1 MASVLPEHWA
11 PVMPPMGMIMVTMA
25 AAMMIPMMA
34 MVMTVTVAMV
44 TAMMVPVWWCGGA
57 MATEAMA
64 KDRLWAILRCS
75 DVSVETTATEM
86 KCPG

>member
-34 MVMTVTVAMV
+34 MV
-44 TAMMVPVWWCGGA
+44 TAMMVPVVRGRHGDGG
-57 MATEAMA
+57 
-64 KDRLWAILRCS
+64 D
-75 DVSVETTATEM
+75 
-86 KCPG
+86 GQG

>member
-34 MVMTVTVAMV
+34 MV

-64 KDRLWAILRCS
+64 KDDYGLSFGA
-75 DVSVETTATEM
+75 VT
-86 KCPG
+86 

>member
-1 MASVLPEHWA
+1 MASVLSEHWA

-44 TAMMVPVWWCGGA
+44 TAMMVPVCGTGA
-57 MATEAMA
+57 PWRRRRWPRMTMGYP
-64 KDRLWAILRCS
+64 
-75 DVSVETTATEM
+75 SVQ
-86 KCPG
+86 